1 MTVRVLPFARIRE
14 IVGAPELVRG
24 VADGATAGDL
34 WDALAR
40 DFPALGALRASTRLV
55 RNGAFVNAETS
66 LADGDELGLLP
77 PYGGG

>member
-14 IVGAPELVRG
+14 IVGASELVRG
-24 VADGATAGDL
+24 VTEGATVADL
-34 WDALAR
+34 WNALAR
-40 DFPALGALRASTRLV
+40 EYPALDPLRASTRLV
-55 RNGAFVNAETS
+55 RNGTFVKSETT